1 MCGCLSGFECVL
13 SHVILWFLC
22 CGLSVISVVFHMQ
35 THTCTAGPPRGEY
48 KRSLYSLPCIRPTPL
63 HSTLSQPIL
72 SHPIP
77 SQFHIIAFAHQRH
90 VHWMYLYTGIC
101 PASCR
106 CVCRAE
112 KTFSRI
118 NFRIFRLACAWRFV
132 YTALLGAKS
141 GDSFVWNTCLSY
153 ILCSPRC
160 DTGSPHIAVKTKA
173 PKCQQLKAFAN
184 QKI

>member
-1 MCGCLSGFECVL
+1 MC
-13 SHVILWFLC
+13 
-22 CGLSVISVVFHMQ
+22 VISCYPLVSLLWLVCHQCGFPHADTHM
-35 THTCTAGPPRGEY
+35 HSRSTARGVR
-48 KRSLYSLPCIRPTPL
+48 KKSLFITLHPTNSTPL
-63 HSTLSQPIL
+63 HPIPT
-72 SHPIP
+72 HHIP

-141 GDSFVWNTCLSY
+141 GDSF
-153 ILCSPRC
+153 I
-160 DTGSPHIAVKTKA
+160 
-173 PKCQQLKAFAN
+173 
-184 QKI
+184 